1 MRDLDMYYRQMGGV
15 NLDLDATFLIQL
27 VVIIIAM
34 LVLRKLVFQPYLRV
48 AQIRQDLT
56 ENTNEK
62 AQAMQK
68 QAEAISAEFESKL
81 QQAKENA
88 ALLKGE
94 LRESGLKQRDEILL
108 AARTAAAQDLEKAR
122 KRLEG
127 ELATAR
133 GATEAM
139 VSELTEVIVKKLIG
153 DVAPLNGASPESS
166 AQTNANEEGAQL

>member
-56 ENTNEK
+56 ENTSEK

-68 QAEAISAEFESKL
+68 QAEAISAEFERKL
-81 QQAKENA
+81 QEAKENA
-88 ALLKGE
+88 AQLKGE
-94 LRESGLKQRDEILL
+94 LRESGLTQREEILL
-108 AARTAAAQDLEKAR
+108 TARNTAAQDLEKAR
-122 KRLEG
+122 TQLRSELE
-127 ELATAR
+127 TVK

-139 VSELTEVIVKKLIG
+139 VNELTEVIVKKLIG
-153 DVAPLNGASPESS
+153 DVSPLNGASPESS
-166 AQTNANEEGAQL
+166 AQRSANEEGAQL